1 MCNKADAPRVSIQMS
16 DAVALSGIDRLLS
29 AAGKAIATLAS
40 AVPANRPSPA
50 TEVRHADVLPDSD
63 RKLSGALMRVNH
75 VGEICAQAL
84 YEGQA
89 LGARDP
95 SLKQHFRDAA
105 SEEADHLAW
114 TRQRLDELG
123 AHPSLLNPVW
133 YAGAFAFGVIA
144 GRLGDRVS
152 LSFMAETERQVER
165 HLAGHLDRLPAADL
179 KSRAVVEVMKSD
191 EAAHGQSALR
201 LGGVE
206 MPAAVGGAMRLA
218 ARVMTSSAHY
228 L

>member
-1 MCNKADAPRVSIQMS
+1 MTEGVI
-16 DAVALSGIDRLLS
+16 LSAMDRLL
-29 AAGKAIATLAS
+29 AATGRALATLAS

-50 TEVRHADVLPDSD
+50 VDVHPPEALSESE
-63 RKLSGALMRVNH
+63 RRLSGALMRVNH

-89 LGARDP
+89 LSARDP
-95 SLKQHFRDAA
+95 ALRAHFRDAA

-123 AHPSLLNPVW
+123 ARPSVLNPVW
-133 YAGAFAFGVIA
+133 YMGAFAFGVIA
-144 GRLGDRVS
+144 GRLGDRAS
-152 LSFMAETERQVER
+152 LSFMAETERQVEH
-165 HLAGHLDRLPAADL
+165 HLAGHLDRLPVADL
-179 KSRAVVEVMKSD
+179 KSRAVLAVMKDD
-191 EAAHGQSALR
+191 EVAHGQSALQ

-206 MPAAVGGAMRLA
+206 MPAPVGTAMRLA
-218 ARVMTSSAHY
+218 AKVMTNSAHY

>member
-1 MCNKADAPRVSIQMS
+1 VNAQQGVVEGGLMTEGVI
-16 DAVALSGIDRLLS
+16 LSAMDRLL
-29 AAGKAIATLAS
+29 AATGRALATLNS
-40 AVPANRPSPA
+40 AMPANRPSPA
-50 TEVRHADVLPDSD
+50 ADIHPSEVLSESECR
-63 RKLSGALMRVNH
+63 LSGALMRVNH

-89 LGARDP
+89 LSARDP
-95 SLKQHFRDAA
+95 ALKAHFRDAA

-123 AHPSLLNPVW
+123 ARPSVLNPVW

-144 GRLGDRVS
+144 GRLGDRAS
-152 LSFMAETERQVER
+152 LSFMAETERQVEH

-179 KSRAVVEVMKSD
+179 KSRAVLAVMKDD
-191 EAAHGQSALR
+191 EVAHGQSALR

-206 MPAAVGGAMRLA
+206 MPAPVGAAMRLA
-218 ARVMTSSAHY
+218 ARVMMNSAHY